1 MGSDKDRRLDNQL
14 QRSDWAGD
22 CGTRKSMLS
31 GVVIIAGAAVA
42 STARRSRLVCLS
54 SCEAEVDTAVM
65 TMKTAKDIAGLQAQL
80 RAPPCQWS
88 AARLPTTIPLY
99 IDNRAAI
106 TAITSESRG
115 RNRHFDIRLKFM
127 CSEISVQD
135 FVVGYIASAENPADG
150 GTKALDRQVQAIS
163 ALLLLWP
170 SPQTMRN

>member
-1 MGSDKDRRLDNQL
+1 
-14 QRSDWAGD
+14 
-22 CGTRKSMLS
+22 MLS

-54 SCEAEVDTAVM
+54 SCEAEVDAAVM

-80 RAPPCQWS
+80 RVPPCQWS

-115 RNRHFDIRLKFM
+115 RNRHFDIRL
-127 CSEISVQD
+127 
-135 FVVGYIASAENPADG
+135 
-150 GTKALDRQVQAIS
+150 
-163 ALLLLWP
+163 
-170 SPQTMRN
+170 